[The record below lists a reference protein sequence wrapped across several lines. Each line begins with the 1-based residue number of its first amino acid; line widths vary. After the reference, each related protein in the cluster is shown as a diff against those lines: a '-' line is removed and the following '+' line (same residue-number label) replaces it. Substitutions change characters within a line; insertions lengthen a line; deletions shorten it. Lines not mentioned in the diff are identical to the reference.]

1 MHRSVLLATG
11 FLALTAAF
19 GREARAQTPAYVG
32 TWGQNQ
38 AQCRIDQSLEGAP
51 MVMKRDRYDQHET
64 HCVFTSVRK
73 QGARWAVRSRCDV
86 QGDRQ
91 SANFTLSVT
100 EDRLTMRDERG
111 ARTFQ
116 RCR

>member
-1 MHRSVLLATG
+1 MPRIMLLVFAS
-11 FLALTAAF
+11 LALIAVS
-19 GREARAQTPAYVG
+19 GLEASAQAPAYVG

-38 AQCRIDQSLEGAP
+38 AQCRVDQSLEGAP
-51 MVMKRDRYDQHET
+51 MIMKRDRYDQHET

-91 SANFTLSVT
+91 NANFTLSVT
-100 EDRLTMRDERG
+100 DDRLTMRDERG

>member
-1 MHRSVLLATG
+1 MPRIVLLAFG
-11 FLALTAAF
+11 FLALLSGA
-19 GREARAQTPAYVG
+19 RLEASAQNPAYVG

-38 AQCRIDQSLEGAP
+38 PQCRIDQSLEGAP
-51 MVMKRDRYDQHET
+51 MIMKRDHYDQHET

-73 QGARWAVRSRCDV
+73 QGASWAVRSRCDV

-100 EDRLTMRDERG
+100 ENRLTMRDERG